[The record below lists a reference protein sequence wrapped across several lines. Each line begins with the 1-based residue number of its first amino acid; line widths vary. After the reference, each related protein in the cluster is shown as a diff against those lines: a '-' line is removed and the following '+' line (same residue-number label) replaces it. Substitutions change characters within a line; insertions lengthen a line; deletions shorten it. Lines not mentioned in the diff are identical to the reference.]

1 MTDLHSGDVYLSHAE
16 EGHSLEPD
24 CNTLIFEQNSKQVH
38 LEFLP
43 KTGGGITRRLTYN
56 AVSSLTLSKKSQY
69 GQWEEQKTLVRSLK
83 LYSTFTS
90 YKAISDHQLSMVP
103 LQPTLPCYFCKFTG
117 PIWKTSPIANPSQ
130 LITSL
135 TAGSLLL
142 SFLTAVSLLTLT
154 CTIQVRSSS
163 QQSPSSSGYPGH
175 VGTKRKHFRYLV
187 SLGPSSEQWT
197 KRSLVSFLD
206 LTSHGFITT

>member
-16 EGHSLEPD
+16 EGHSLEPN

-43 KTGGGITRRLTYN
+43 KAGRGITRRLTYN
-56 AVSSLTLSKKSQY
+56 AVSSPTLSKKSQY
-69 GQWEEQKTLVRSLK
+69 EQWEEQKTLVRSLK

-90 YKAISDHQLSMVP
+90 YKAISDHQLSMAP

-130 LITSL
+130 LITNFM
-135 TAGSLLL
+135 AGSLLLL

-163 QQSPSSSGYPGH
+163 QYSPSSSGYPGH
-175 VGTKRKHFRYLV
+175 VGTKREHFRYLV
-187 SLGPSSEQWT
+187 SLGPSSEISGLNHLQCP
-197 KRSLVSFLD
+197 FL
-206 LTSHGFITT
+206 I